1 MSEVTITRLSSKGQ
15 IVIPKTLRNLLS
27 LRAGEVFAMFGEGDT
42 IVLKKLELPSDTEF
56 EELLNWG
63 SDYAKKKKI
72 SRKDILKAI
81 SELREEGS

>member
-15 IVIPKTLRNLLS
+15 IVIPKTLRNLLN

-42 IVLKKLELPSDTEF
+42 IVIKKIELPSDTEF
-56 EELLNWG
+56 KELLNWG

-81 SELREEGS
+81 LELREEGS